1 MGRGGRGG
9 RGGREGDD
17 EREEGGR
24 EGDGGSMT
32 GGREGGRA
40 QCCRRKLLRR
50 LSDNVAVVS
59 DGEIFHHRAR

>member
-1 MGRGGRGG
+1 
-9 RGGREGDD
+9 
-17 EREEGGR
+17 
-24 EGDGGSMT
+24 MT